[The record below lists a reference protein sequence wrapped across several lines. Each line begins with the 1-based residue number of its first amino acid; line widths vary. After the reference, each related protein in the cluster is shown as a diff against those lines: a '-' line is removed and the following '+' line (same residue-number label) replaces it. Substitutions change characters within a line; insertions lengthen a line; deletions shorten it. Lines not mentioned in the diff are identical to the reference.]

1 MSAQIRYSCLWNNG
15 RNDVAT
21 NLTRREIALNRI
33 EQLRI
38 FCTAADSANFREAA
52 VRMGISPQVVTRAVK
67 ELEAAFGEL
76 LFHRNTR
83 QVRITTFGER
93 LMHRARESINA
104 LDDLFLDNN
113 HRVDNALQGV
123 VRITAPSSL
132 TRAYLLPVLNRIALA
147 HPDLTLDLRL
157 SEVITDAVDDK
168 IDIGIRVGFL
178 RDSRY
183 VARAVAKVAFLVVAS
198 PALIARCGA
207 PDSLDELVQRPMS
220 AMVDHNNG
228 RLWPWYFAD
237 GQQVA
242 PRLPA
247 FITDD
252 PDTERRAVLD
262 GVAFGQLTGFMAMP
276 HLRRGEL
283 VEVLPQL
290 APAPWDLYVYRPQRG
305 PVPARVRL
313 VFDALVEALSEI
325 RDFDIG
331 R

>member
-1 MSAQIRYSCLWNNG
+1 M
-15 RNDVAT
+15 
-21 NLTRREIALNRI
+21 
-33 EQLRI
+33 
-38 FCTAADSANFREAA
+38 AAESANFREAA

-67 ELEAAFGEL
+67 ELEASFGEL

-113 HRVDNALQGV
+113 HRNDDALRGI
-123 VRITAPSSL
+123 VRITAPGTL
-132 TRAYLLPVLNRIALA
+132 TRTYLLPVLNRIALD
-147 HPDLTLDLRL
+147 HPHITLDLRL
-157 SEVITDAVDDK
+157 SEIITDAVDDK
-168 IDIGIRVGFL
+168 IDIGIRIGFL

-183 VARAVAKVAFLVVAS
+183 VARAVAKVAFFVCAS
-198 PALIARCGA
+198 PQLIARCGTPA
-207 PDSLDELVQRPMS
+207 TLEELVQCPMS
-220 AMVDHNNG
+220 AVVDRNTG
-228 RLWPWYFAD
+228 RIWPWYFAD

-262 GVAFGQLTGFMAMP
+262 GVAFGQLPAFLAMP
-276 HLRRGEL
+276 HIRSGAL
-283 VEVLPQL
+283 VAVLQDL
-290 APAPWDLYVYRPQRG
+290 APSPWDLYVYRPQRG

-313 VFDALVEALSEI
+313 VFDALLDALSSAG
-325 RDFDIG
+325 DFPMQPDAMT
-331 R
+331 